1 MKAVRF
7 HEFGGP
13 EVLRFE
19 DAERPVAGTGQVLI
33 RVAGSAFN
41 PADGGIRSGTLPF
54 PVTLPHVPG
63 YDVSGIVEVLGDGV
77 DTFDVGDAVIGF
89 LPMGADGSA
98 AEYVVAPA
106 DVLVPAPASIELV
119 DAAALPSVALTAWQ
133 ALFDLG
139 GLTAGQRILIVGAG
153 GAVGGYAI
161 QLAARARA
169 HVIATASPR
178 SVDAVTRAGADE
190 VVDHSTTS
198 VRDAVDEPVD
208 LLLNLAPISP
218 AEFEA
223 LVPLVRDGGIVVST
237 TAWMATPGDDARGV
251 RTAGVLVEP
260 KTDELAQLVALV
272 DRGEIVVDVAQRVPL
287 STLPTIHAEAA
298 AGEIHGKVVA
308 LP

>member
-1 MKAVRF
+1 
-7 HEFGGP
+7 
-13 EVLRFE
+13 
-19 DAERPVAGTGQVLI
+19 
-33 RVAGSAFN
+33 
-41 PADGGIRSGTLPF
+41 
-54 PVTLPHVPG
+54 
-63 YDVSGIVEVLGDGV
+63 
-77 DTFDVGDAVIGF
+77 
-89 LPMGADGSA
+89 
-98 AEYVVAPA
+98 
-106 DVLVPAPASIELV
+106 
-119 DAAALPSVALTAWQ
+119 
-133 ALFDLG
+133 
-139 GLTAGQRILIVGAG
+139 
-153 GAVGGYAI
+153 
-161 QLAARARA
+161 
-169 HVIATASPR
+169 
-178 SVDAVTRAGADE
+178 
-190 VVDHSTTS
+190 
-198 VRDAVDEPVD
+198 VDEPVD